1 MKLVIVG
8 GVAGGA
14 SAATRARRLSESA
27 EIIMFERGPDVS
39 FANCGL
45 PYYVGG
51 EIQDRDKLLVA
62 KPSLLKQRYRIDV
75 RTRSEVV
82 AIDRAAKRVK
92 VRDLADGGEYDE
104 SYDSLIL
111 APGAAPWVPPIEG
124 ADSPGVFTLRNLEDV
139 DRIKAAVDGGAT
151 RAVIVGAGFI
161 GVELAENFLRR
172 GLRTTV
178 VELQDQVIPVVD
190 REMSTPI
197 AEALQARG
205 ATLRLGDSVEAI
217 RRVEGGLAL
226 RLKSGEALGAD
237 LVVLGVGVRPENM
250 LAVQAGLDVGPR
262 GGVKVDDAMRTSDPS
277 IFAVG
282 DAVETRE
289 YPSGKPTQVPLAGP
303 ANRQG
308 RIAADNVFGRPSR
321 FRGVQATAI
330 VGFFDQVLATTGQA
344 EKTLERDGVP
354 YCKAY
359 VHGNHHAGYY
369 PGAKPMS
376 IKVLASPETG
386 MLLGAQIVGTEGV
399 ADRANVLATALQA
412 RMTVRDLAEVE
423 LAYAPQFGSAKDP
436 VNMAGF
442 VASNVLDGLDRQ
454 VHVEDWDAEW
464 SSRAMLIDVRTPKE
478 FAAGA
483 IPGAVNIPI
492 DELRERLGE
501 IPRDRSIVVHCQVGM
516 RGYMAGLILRDAGL
530 DAYNLGGGYK
540 TYRLHHPASTDHA

>member
-27 EIIMFERGPDVS
+27 QIVMFERGPDVS

-51 EIQDRDKLLVA
+51 EIQDREKLLVT
-62 KPSLLKQRYRIDV
+62 KPGLLRQGYRIDV

-82 AIDRAAKRVK
+82 AIDRTQKLVRV
-92 VRDLADGGEYDE
+92 RNLADATEYNE
-104 SYDSLIL
+104 TYDALIL
-111 APGAAPWVPPIEG
+111 APGAAPWKPPIEG
-124 ADSPGVFTLRNLEDV
+124 VDAPGVFTLRNLEDV
-139 DRIKAAVDGGAT
+139 DRIKAVVDGGAGH
-151 RAVIVGAGFI
+151 AVVVGAGFI
-161 GVELAENFLRR
+161 GVELAENFLRK

-178 VELQDQVIPVVD
+178 VELQDQVVPVVD
-190 REMSTPI
+190 REMTTPL
-197 AEALQARG
+197 AEALRSHG
-205 ATLRLGDSVEAI
+205 ATLLLQDSVEAI
-217 RRVEGGLAL
+217 QKTPDGLTL
-226 RLKSGEALGAD
+226 RLKSGGALEAD
-237 LVVLGVGVRPENM
+237 LVVLGVGVRPENV
-250 LAVQAGLDVGPR
+250 LAVQAGLEVGPR
-262 GGVKVDDAMRTSDPS
+262 GGIKVDASMRTSDPS

-289 YPSGKPTQVPLAGP
+289 FPTGRPTQVPLAGP

-308 RIAADNVFGRPSR
+308 RIAADNVFGRRSE
-321 FRGVQATAI
+321 FRGTQATAI
-330 VGFFDQVLATTGQA
+330 VGFFEHVLAATGQT
-344 EKTLERDGVP
+344 ERSLKRDGVP
-354 YCKAY
+354 YYKVY

-369 PGAKPMS
+369 PRAKPLS
-376 IKVLASPETG
+376 IKLLASPETG
-386 MLLGAQIVGTEGV
+386 TLLGAQVVGTEGV

-442 VASNVLDGLDRQ
+442 VASNVADGLDKQ
-454 VHVEDWDAEW
+454 VHVEDWDTDL
-464 SSRAMLIDVRTPKE
+464 SSRAALIDVRTPKE

-492 DELRERLGE
+492 DEIRERLSE
-501 IPRDRSIVVHCQVGM
+501 IPRNRPIVVHCQVGM
-516 RGYMAGLILRDAGL
+516 RGYMAGLILRNAGFE
-530 DAYNLGGGYK
+530 AYNLGGGYK